1 MTFVDTI
8 QVIRID
14 GVVQPILIRKEE
26 DLFYLSDET
35 VIGAS
40 FQSIIK
46 FTSTKSKLTIYSV
59 EVNADFKSVFKLH
72 QLTYCGLNSVRKTDP
87 NDASN
92 YICYTP
98 RTSEFINWEKMA
110 FSGLIETSKCE
121 DKFSGLQ

>member
-8 QVIRID
+8 QVIRIE

-46 FTSTKSKLTIYSV
+46 FTST
-59 EVNADFKSVFKLH
+59 
-72 QLTYCGLNSVRKTDP
+72 
-87 NDASN
+87 
-92 YICYTP
+92 
-98 RTSEFINWEKMA
+98 
-110 FSGLIETSKCE
+110 
-121 DKFSGLQ
+121 